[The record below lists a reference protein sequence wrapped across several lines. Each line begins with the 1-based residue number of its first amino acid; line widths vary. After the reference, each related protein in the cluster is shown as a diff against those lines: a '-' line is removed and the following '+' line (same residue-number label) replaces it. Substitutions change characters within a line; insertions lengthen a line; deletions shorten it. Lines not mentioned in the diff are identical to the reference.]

1 MEVIN
6 KLTAVLGGGACPSE
20 FDGNRISKLVAKA
33 NKLQTPKAVRL
44 YAIRN
49 EIFGDF
55 YYRVFACPLKEQEI
69 DEQTLASIKEDIDT
83 LELGHLRFNAIG
95 GGTVTLNIKNEY
107 GRFSTKDNDLDAVQ
121 TISNRYEGIALFTYS
136 DDKLANLDCSTAF
149 IGYDSKYG
157 FLSVIPI
164 KNKEVGRQST
174 VVQDFKDVNPTGDAE
189 EDRNIPAGFRMYN
202 KLMRYLVYV
211 MIAVAII
218 YWLFFK

>member
-6 KLTAVLGGGACPSE
+6 KLTAMLGGGACPSE

-33 NKLQTPKAVRL
+33 NKLQTPKAIKL

-49 EIFGDF
+49 EIFDGT
-55 YYRVFACPLKEQEI
+55 YYRVFACPLKEQAI
-69 DEQTLASIKEDIDT
+69 DEQTIASIKEDIDT
-83 LELGHLRFNAIG
+83 LELGHLRFNAVG

-121 TISNRYEGIALFTYS
+121 TISNRYEGIVLFTYADS
-136 DDKLANLDCSTAF
+136 KLANLDCRTAF

-157 FLSVIPI
+157 FLSIIPI
-164 KNKEVGRQST
+164 KNKEVGCQST

-202 KLMRYLVYV
+202 KLMRYLLYV

>member
-1 MEVIN
+1 M
-6 KLTAVLGGGACPSE
+6 
-20 FDGNRISKLVAKA
+20 
-33 NKLQTPKAVRL
+33 QTPKAIKL

-49 EIFGDF
+49 EIFDGT
-55 YYRVFACPLKEQEI
+55 YYRVFACPLKEQAI
-69 DEQTLASIKEDIDT
+69 DEQTIASIKEDIDT
-83 LELGHLRFNAIG
+83 LELGHLRFNAVG

-121 TISNRYEGIALFTYS
+121 TISNRYEGIVLFTYADS
-136 DDKLANLDCSTAF
+136 KLANLDCSTAF

-157 FLSVIPI
+157 FLSIIPI
-164 KNKEVGRQST
+164 KNKEVGCQST

-202 KLMRYLVYV
+202 KLMRYLLYV